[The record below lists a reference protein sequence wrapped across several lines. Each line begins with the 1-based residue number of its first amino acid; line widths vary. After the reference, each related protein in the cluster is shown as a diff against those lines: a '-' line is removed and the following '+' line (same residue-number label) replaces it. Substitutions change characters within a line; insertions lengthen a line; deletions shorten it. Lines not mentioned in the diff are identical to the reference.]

1 MSGKTKRR
9 SALVLVM
16 FLCAAALLYA
26 EDAPP
31 VVAVV
36 PLTATGVTQEE
47 AETFAARLAETFAAG
62 FSATVADSKAVG
74 SLLERYGGAKFE
86 VLEVEQSL
94 AFAAEV
100 GADILIGGTIGCFL
114 ETFTAFITVLN
125 VNPAVISVII
135 REGDCMDALMAT
147 VPGLYAEFLEYVAA
161 RSE

>member
-1 MSGKTKRR
+1 MSGKAKRR
-9 SALVLVM
+9 STLMLLM
-16 FLCAAALLYA
+16 FLCIPLARP

-31 VVAVV
+31 VVAFV
-36 PLTATGVTQEE
+36 PFNAAGVSQEE

-62 FSATVADSKAVG
+62 FSAIVADSKAVG

-135 REGDCMDALMAT
+135 REGDSMDALMAT
-147 VPGLYAEFLEYVAA
+147 MPGLCAELLESTAHKN
-161 RSE
+161 E